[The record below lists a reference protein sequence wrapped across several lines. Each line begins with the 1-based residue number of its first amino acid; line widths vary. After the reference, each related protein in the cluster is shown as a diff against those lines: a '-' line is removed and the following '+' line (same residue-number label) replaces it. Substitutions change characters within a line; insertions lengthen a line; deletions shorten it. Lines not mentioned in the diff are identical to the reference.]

1 MTNDVN
7 DGNFAASVKSD
18 EWDMLYNLINSRFVS
33 FINTHPK
40 KRGCGLKP
48 QRHQENKHEMHRK
61 RRFR

>member
-33 FINTHPK
+33 FINTHQK
-40 KRGCGLKP
+40 ETVWVETTASSGK
-48 QRHQENKHEMHRK
+48 
-61 RRFR
+61 